1 MHAAEVFTAR
11 TTKTRYGVGKQ
22 NGELRQM
29 KSTILI
35 SVILL
40 ALIPVSNASGWTLG
54 IFGNANL
61 DDTIDEADVSYVE
74 GILAGKNNSTDF
86 ADANHD
92 GLVDEKD
99 IEQIRSIIKGE
110 EKELTLVDTADRVV
124 TVRKPLKTLVGS
136 NIAVMKSLGLDIK
149 DMVIG
154 RYNQVDVEAF
164 PELSDDLLD
173 VGSGWSPDLEKILAL
188 NPDAVFL
195 YPPGF
200 TYDTTPTLQSLESSG
215 MTVLCFK
222 LQTPKIHREEVTKL
236 GYIFNK
242 RDEAEKYL
250 DWYENVI
257 NDVKETAKSIPDDEK
272 VKVYFES
279 YKPYT
284 SYPQYGYINESGGID
299 IFAGRPGGEVD
310 PEAVVNADPDVIIKV
325 AYPGGGY
332 QNDAKNNSDL
342 KALRDEI
349 LSRPELK
356 NVTAVKSGRVYV
368 ITSYLLTYLPHCNN
382 LECFQIAYQAK
393 WFYPDLFSKLD
404 PDAILEG
411 YLTEFQRWDFDLNK
425 EGVFVYPPQEV

>member
-1 MHAAEVFTAR
+1 M
-11 TTKTRYGVGKQ
+11 RYV
-22 NGELRQM
+22 LLV
-29 KSTILI
+29 SFILFSLFSI
-35 SVILL
+35 T
-40 ALIPVSNASGWTLG
+40 NASSWTLE

-61 DDTIDEADVSYVE
+61 DDIIDEADVRYVE

-92 GLVDEKD
+92 GQVDEKD
-99 IEQIRSIIKGE
+99 IEQIISIAKGE

-124 TVRKPLKTLVGS
+124 TVKKPLKTLVGS
-136 NIAVMKSLGLDIK
+136 NIAVLKSLGLDVK

-154 RYNQVDVEAF
+154 RYNQVDVQAF
-164 PELSDDLLD
+164 SELSDDLLD
-173 VGSGWSPDLEKILAL
+173 VGSGWAPDIEKILKL
-188 NPDAVFL
+188 NPDVVFL

-200 TYDTTPTLQSLESSG
+200 TYDTEPTLQLLESSA

-222 LQTPKIHREEVTKL
+222 LQTPQIHREEVTKL

-242 RDEAEKYL
+242 RDEADRYL
-250 DWYENVI
+250 DWYEGVI
-257 NDVKETAKSIPDDEK
+257 GDVKETALSLPDDKK
-272 VKVYFES
+272 VRVYFES

-310 PEAVVNADPDVIIKV
+310 PESVVNADPDVILKV

-332 QNDAKNNSDL
+332 QKDAENNSDL

-349 LSRPELK
+349 LGRPELA

-393 WFYPDLFSKLD
+393 WFYPDLFPNLD
-404 PDAILEG
+404 PDEILEG
-411 YLTEFQRWDFDLNK
+411 YLTEFQGWDFDLSK
-425 EGVFVYPPQEV
+425 KGVFIYPPLEEN

>member
-1 MHAAEVFTAR
+1 
-11 TTKTRYGVGKQ
+11 
-22 NGELRQM
+22 M

-110 EKELTLVDTADRVV
+110 EKELTLVDTADRAV
-124 TVRKPLKTLVGS
+124 TIKKPLKTLVGS

-173 VGSGWSPDLEKILAL
+173 VGSGWSPDIEKIITL

-332 QNDAKNNSDL
+332 QNDAKSNSDL

-368 ITSYLLTYLPHCNN
+368 VTSYLLTYLPHCNN

-393 WFYPDLFSKLD
+393 WFYPDLFPKLD

-411 YLTEFQRWDFDLNK
+411 YLTEFQRLDYDLNK
-425 EGVFVYPPQEV
+425 EGVFVYPPLEES

>member
-1 MHAAEVFTAR
+1 
-11 TTKTRYGVGKQ
+11 
-22 NGELRQM
+22 M
-29 KSTILI
+29 KLIILI
-35 SVILL
+35 SVIIL
-40 ALIPVSNASGWTLG
+40 ALVPVSNASGWTLE

-61 DDTIDEADVSYVE
+61 DDTIDEEDIRYVG
-74 GILAGKNNSTDF
+74 GILAGSNNSTDF

-92 GLVDEKD
+92 GLVDGKD
-99 IEQIRSIIKGE
+99 IEQIRSIINGE
-110 EKELTLVDTADRVV
+110 EKELTLLDTAGRVV
-124 TVRKPLKTLVGS
+124 TVKKPLKTLVGS

-154 RYNQVDVEAF
+154 RYNQVDVQAF
-164 PELSDDLLD
+164 PELSDELLD
-173 VGSGWSPDLEKILAL
+173 VGSGWSPDIEKILKL
-188 NPDAVFL
+188 NPDVVFL

-200 TYDTTPTLQSLESSG
+200 TYDTKPTLQSLESSG

-222 LQTPKIHREEVTKL
+222 LQTPQIHREEVTKL

-242 RDEAEKYL
+242 RDEAERYL
-250 DWYENVI
+250 DWYEGVI
-257 NDVKETAKSIPDDEK
+257 DDVKETAKSIPDEKK

-310 PEAVVNADPDVIIKV
+310 PEAVVNADPDVILKV

-332 QNDAKNNSDL
+332 EKDAENNSDIM
-342 KALRDEI
+342 ALRDEI
-349 LSRPELK
+349 LSRPELA
-356 NVTAVKSGRVYV
+356 NVTAVKNGRVYI

-393 WFYPDLFSKLD
+393 WFYPDLFPKLD

-411 YLTEFQRWDFDLNK
+411 YLTEFQGWNFDLNK
-425 EGVFVYPPQEV
+425 NGVFVYPPLGEN